1 MMKSYA
7 IKKLLAACLF
17 LAPACMFT
25 ACNELIL
32 RGKGDAVTQ
41 TRPVAD
47 FDAVHAGG
55 EFEIFLSQGPTQD
68 IRLEGQE
75 NILAELS
82 TQVNH
87 NKLEIKYTRSRVK
100 ARKPVRIYLTT
111 PALREVS
118 LSGANTLQGLTPWQV
133 DALELHASGSGNIDM
148 TVTGAQHLA
157 SHTSGSARITLSGHA
172 DRYEMEL
179 SGSGKI
185 SAFGLTTKTAEVAV
199 SGSGNCELVVTEQLK
214 TRISGSGKVRYKGNP
229 AVSTNIS
236 GSGSVIR
243 VEG

>member
-1 MMKSYA
+1 MKSNA
-7 IKKLLAACLF
+7 IKNLLTACLF
-17 LAPACMFT
+17 WAPAFMFS
-25 ACNELIL
+25 ACDEVVL
-32 RGKGDAVTQ
+32 RGEGDAVTQ

-55 EFEIFLSQGPTQD
+55 GFEIFLSQGPTQD

-75 NILAELS
+75 NILVELS
-82 TQVNH
+82 TQVKH
-87 NKLEIKYTRSRVK
+87 NKLEIKYKRNRVN

-133 DALELHASGSGNIDM
+133 DVLELHASGSGNIDM
-148 TVTGAQHLA
+148 TVSGARHLE
-157 SHTSGSARITLSGHA
+157 SNTSGSARITLSGQA

-185 SAFGLTTKTAEVAV
+185 RAFGLTTKTAEVAV
-199 SGSGNCELVVTEQLK
+199 SGSGNCELAVSEQLK

-229 AVSTNIS
+229 AVSTTIS
-236 GSGSVIR
+236 GSGSVMR

>member
-1 MMKSYA
+1 MKSYSF
-7 IKKLLAACLF
+7 KNFMAACLF
-17 LAPACMFT
+17 WAPAFMFT
-25 ACNELIL
+25 ACDEVVL
-32 RGKGDAVTQ
+32 RGEGDAVTQ
-41 TRPVAD
+41 TRPVAH
-47 FDAVHAGG
+47 FDAVSAGG
-55 EFEIFLSQGPTQD
+55 EFEIFLSQGPSQD

-82 TQVNH
+82 TQVSH
-87 NKLEIKYTRSRVK
+87 NKLEIKYNRHRVK
-100 ARKPVRIYLTT
+100 ARKPVRIYLTM

-133 DALELHASGSGNIDM
+133 DALELHASGSGTIDM
-148 TVTGAQHLA
+148 TVTGAHRLE
-157 SHTSGSARITLSGHA
+157 SKTSGSARITLSGNA
-172 DRYEMEL
+172 DRYEMDI

-185 SAFGLTTKTAEVAV
+185 RAFGLTTKTADVEV

-229 AVSTNIS
+229 VVSTSIS